1 MLCSAPHTGLD
12 QGENVEAHPERDLES
27 KEETFRVREIER
39 TRQTGQKK
47 NSGREI

>member
-12 QGENVEAHPERDLES
+12 QGENVGAHPERDLES
-27 KEETFRVREIER
+27 KEETFRVRER